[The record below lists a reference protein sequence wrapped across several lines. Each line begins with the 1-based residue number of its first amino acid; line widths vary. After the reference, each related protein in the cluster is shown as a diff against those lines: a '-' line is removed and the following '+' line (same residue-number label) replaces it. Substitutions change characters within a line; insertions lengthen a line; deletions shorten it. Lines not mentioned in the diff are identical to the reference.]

1 MKGVPSSPVQCIG
14 PSCTRRPEAVD
25 KLKKGIKI
33 RGVVVDEIYSCTGHG
48 DYSSKLARENEA
60 DFSRVYNPK
69 ELIDLQN
76 EALERGTLRGVS
88 LPTTEKKRIGRWRES
103 HHRSSPEH

>member
-14 PSCTRRPEAVD
+14 PGCTRRPEAVN
-25 KLKKGIKI
+25 KLEKRIEV
-33 RGVVVDEIYSCTGHG
+33 RGVVVDEMYNCTGHG
-48 DYSSKLARENEA
+48 DYVDRVTREKGVNY
-60 DFSRVYNPK
+60 SRVHNPK
-69 ELIDLQN
+69 ELIELQN

-103 HHRSSPEH
+103 HHGPSPEH